1 MRCHMAKVR
10 KSVFEQPYIDIVD
23 RLIARRR
30 ELGMTQTDLAEIFGE
45 DQAFVSSLE
54 RRQRRIDVWEFV
66 RLCRA
71 LKLAPSTILDKIADG
86 AL

>member
-1 MRCHMAKVR
+1 MVQVR
-10 KSVFEQPYIDIVD
+10 KSVFEQPYIAIVD

-45 DQAFVSSLE
+45 DQAFISSLE

-71 LKLAPSTILDKIADG
+71 LKFAPSSILD
-86 AL
+86 ALPDESP